1 MREPISILF
10 LSANP
15 WTTSRIL
22 VDEEAR
28 QIFNKLQEGPNR
40 EQFVLHKH
48 AAIKPSDIQRLL
60 MTYRPHIVH
69 FSGHASR
76 KHKIILGGVP
86 GRGKQIERE
95 ALVEVLALYRKHLRL
110 VFLNACFT
118 RAQARSLS
126 GVIDYSIGAREP
138 IGDKEGVAFAGAFYR
153 ALGFGKSVTEAFDS
167 AIAEMAL
174 MKMKRARGLELFVR
188 DGVSESD
195 RFPHSASDLD
205 VQTAEAG
212 TRAPGNLQT
221 LPDRNAID
229 LLRSSM
235 LGRAGA
241 SMGSEQITWSYSLR
255 WWVGAGPATFDSA
268 PNVSTVCPSLTR
280 SPRLLVHRAA
290 DSAGV
295 VRGSTGVN
303 LGRSVVTLKNSPANR
318 QRTRANSSIR
328 NGVASKG
335 RRRKARNK
343 RI

>member
-28 QIFNKLQEGPNR
+28 EIFNKLQEGPNR
-40 EQFVLHKH
+40 ERFVLQKH
-48 AAIKPSDIQRLL
+48 VAIKPSDVQRLL

-69 FSGHASR
+69 FSGHGSK

-86 GRGKQIERE
+86 GRGQQIERE

-118 RAQARSLS
+118 RTQARSLS
-126 GVIDYSIGAREP
+126 EVIDYSIGAREP

-167 AIAEMAL
+167 AMAEMAL
-174 MKMKRARGLELFVR
+174 MKMKRARGLELFVH

-195 RFPHSASDLD
+195 RFPHSDFDLD
-205 VQTAEAG
+205 VQTADAG
-212 TRAPGNLQT
+212 ARAPGNSQT
-221 LPDRNAID
+221 LPERNAID
-229 LLRSSM
+229 LWRSSM

-241 SMGSEQITWSYSLR
+241 AIGSEQITWSYSLQ
-255 WWVGAGPATFDSA
+255 WLVGDGSDTFDSA
-268 PNVSTVCPSLTR
+268 PNVSTVYPRLTR
-280 SPRLLVHRAA
+280 SPRLLIHRAA
-290 DSAGV
+290 GSASV
-295 VRGSTGVN
+295 VRGSTTVS
-303 LGRSVVTLKNSPANR
+303 LGRSVATLKDSPANR

-328 NGVASKG
+328 GCVASKG
-335 RRRKARNK
+335 RLRKGRKK
-343 RI
+343 RT

>member
-28 QIFNKLQEGPNR
+28 EIFNKLQEGPNR
-40 EQFVLHKH
+40 ERFVLHKH
-48 AAIKPSDIQRLL
+48 VAIKPSDVQRLL

-69 FSGHASR
+69 FSGHASK

-167 AIAEMAL
+167 AMAEMAL

-195 RFPHSASDLD
+195 RFPHSDFDLD

-212 TRAPGNLQT
+212 ARAPGNSQT

-229 LLRSSM
+229 LLRYSM
-235 LGRAGA
+235 LSRTGA
-241 SMGSEQITWSYSLR
+241 AIGSEQMTWSYSLQ
-255 WWVGAGPATFDSA
+255 WLVGDGPGTFDSA
-268 PNVSTVCPSLTR
+268 PNVSTLCPSLTR
-280 SPRLLVHRAA
+280 YPGLLVQRAA

-295 VRGSTGVN
+295 VRGSSSVNIGCGVT
-303 LGRSVVTLKNSPANR
+303 TLKNSAARSRRSDVGRKAN
-318 QRTRANSSIR
+318 
-328 NGVASKG
+328 
-335 RRRKARNK
+335 RKARNK